1 MTLSSSLK
9 QSIFNW
15 MVLYFLLLLHPS
27 VASNGDNSN
36 QFQGCFHTCHFNN
49 CSEERNLKNFYIN
62 QNIFN
67 KLLFWSCEDECKY
80 ECMWHTTNAYLNKGW
95 EIPQFFGKWPFKR
108 FLGLQEP
115 ASVAFS
121 VMNFLSHCYNF
132 KNFRKSVPPNAPFYY
147 LWHLYFLISLNAWF
161 WSVCFHARD
170 TSFTEKLDYFSA
182 FSMVLS
188 TFLMLLLRAS
198 GKLQTTRK
206 ILIAVGA
213 LLFYLYHIWYLSR
226 NFDYDYNMKVNVIV
240 GLLNGFGWLF
250 WSWKRPDKRG
260 YLFWCHATNVCLGM
274 TLVFEL
280 LDFSPILWT
289 FDAHSLWHLS
299 TVILPFFWYRFIEGD
314 CYYLLENMSRR
325 SYLKKSA

>member
-1 MTLSSSLK
+1 KET
-9 QSIFNW
+9 
-15 MVLYFLLLLHPS
+15 
-27 VASNGDNSN
+27 
-36 QFQGCFHTCHFNN
+36 
-49 CSEERNLKNFYIN
+49 LKNFYLN

-95 EIPQFFGKWPFKR
+95 KIPQFFGKVEYYYYLFIFNYTFP
-108 FLGLQEP
+108 
-115 ASVAFS
+115 SVAMKFFG
-121 VMNFLSHCYNF
+121 VKCYI
-132 KNFRKSVPPNAPFYY
+132 
-147 LWHLYFLISLNAWF
+147 ISLNAWF

-240 GLLNGFGWLF
+240 GLLNGFGWLI
-250 WSWKRPDKRG
+250 WSWKRPDKRE
-260 YLFWCHATNVCLGM
+260 YLFWCHATKVCLGM